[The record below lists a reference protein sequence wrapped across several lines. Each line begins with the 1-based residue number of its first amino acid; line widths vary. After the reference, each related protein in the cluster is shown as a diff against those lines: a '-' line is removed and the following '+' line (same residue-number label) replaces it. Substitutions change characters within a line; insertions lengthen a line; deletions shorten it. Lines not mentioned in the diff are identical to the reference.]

1 MNEILEL
8 DRNILIFLNN
18 LGSTKFDD
26 FWLFI
31 TKQKHWTPLFL
42 IIFYLLQKKIGWK
55 NLGILI
61 LIIAVLITCT
71 DQITNFFKY
80 YFQRLRP
87 CADDTINHLIR
98 VVHFSDSFSFFS
110 GHASNSMATTT
121 IIFLVLRKHYKYIFL
136 YFLFPLI
143 FAYSRIYLGVHYL
156 SDILTGFIFGALIGF
171 LFYLIY
177 KKLERK

>member
-8 DRNILIFLNN
+8 DRSILIFLNN
-18 LGSTKFDD
+18 LGCTKFDN

-71 DQITNFFKY
+71 DQITNFIKN

-98 VVHFSDSFSFFS
+98 VVHISDSYSFFS

-121 IIFLVLRKHYKYIFL
+121 FVILILRKYYRYIFL

-143 FAYSRIYLGVHYL
+143 FAYSRVYLGVHYPT
-156 SDILTGFIFGALIGF
+156 DIIIGYFFGALMGF
-171 LFYLIY
+171 LFYKIY
-177 KKLERK
+177 KKFEIN